1 MVFVGCV
8 RSAGGELVDQFIHRN
23 AAVRRYFLPG
33 DRNRAVGDKTDV
45 LLRRPGIGF
54 PASGGPLFDAGIVV
68 DDRDSLMAHLSRP
81 SRFAN
86 RPEILAILGSHLFW
100 PALTFFGTGNCVL
113 QPSFLHYF
121 RPVLLVI

>member
-8 RSAGGELVDQFIHRN
+8 RSTGGELVDQFIHRN

-45 LLRRPGIGF
+45 LLLRRGIGF

-68 DDRDSLMAHLSRP
+68 EDRDSLMAHLPTVRETVNNS
-81 SRFAN
+81 
-86 RPEILAILGSHLFW
+86 L
-100 PALTFFGTGNCVL
+100 
-113 QPSFLHYF
+113 
-121 RPVLLVI
+121 